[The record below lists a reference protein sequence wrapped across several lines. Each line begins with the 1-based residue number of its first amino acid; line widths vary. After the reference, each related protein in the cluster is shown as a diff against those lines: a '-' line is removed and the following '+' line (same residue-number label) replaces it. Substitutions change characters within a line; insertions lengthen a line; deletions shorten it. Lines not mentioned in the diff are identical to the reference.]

1 MQIIGEK
8 INGTRKGVGK
18 AITNRDE
25 ALIKHLVKEQ
35 VKAGVDFLDINAGTP
50 PDREPDD
57 LAWLVRIAQEATEV
71 PLCLDSANPIAL
83 TEALKHIRQ
92 EPMINSIN
100 GDSKRLE
107 NILPIVV
114 KYNCMVITMALD
126 ESKIPKST
134 DDRLKVLEKIF
145 TATRNKGVPDDK
157 VYIDPLV
164 MTIGT
169 DIKAGLTTLE
179 TMRVIKKIYP
189 KSHITCGLSNISFG
203 LPDRFLINRT
213 FLTLALEAGLDSAII
228 DPMDRQLRESL
239 LATELLLGR
248 DPFCRK
254 YTQAFRSKV
263 NRNDL
268 ETGRIAKKEQIR
280 LKDKR

>member
-8 INGTRKGVGK
+8 ISGTRKEVGR
-18 AITNRDE
+18 AIANRDE
-25 ALIKHLVKEQ
+25 AFIKHLAKEQ
-35 VKAGVDFLDINAGTP
+35 VEAGVDFLDINSGTT

-57 LAWLVRIAQEATEV
+57 LSWLVRIVQEATEV

-100 GDSKRLE
+100 GDPERLE
-107 NILPIVV
+107 NILPIII
-114 KYNCMVITMALD
+114 KYNCMVIAMALD
-126 ESKIPKST
+126 ELRFPKSV
-134 DDRLKVLEKIF
+134 DDRLNVLKKVF
-145 TATRNKGVPDDK
+145 NATRNTGVSDEK
-157 VYIDPLV
+157 VYIDPLI

-179 TMRVIKKIYP
+179 AIRVIKRIYP
-189 KSHITCGLSNISFG
+189 NAHIICGLSNISFG
-203 LPDRFLINRT
+203 LPGRSLINRT
-213 FLTLALEAGLDSAII
+213 FLTLAMEVGLDSAIF
-228 DPMDRQLRESL
+228 DPTDQQLRESL

-254 YTQAFRSKV
+254 YTQAFKSKV
-263 NRNDL
+263 TRN
-268 ETGRIAKKEQIR
+268 GRR
-280 LKDKR
+280 GKDR

>member
-8 INGTRKGVGK
+8 INGSRKRVGI
-18 AITNRDE
+18 AIANRDE
-25 ALIKHLVKEQ
+25 SLIKHLTKEQ
-35 VKAGVDFLDINAGTP
+35 VEAGVDLLDINAGTT

-57 LAWLVRIAQEATEV
+57 LAWLVRIVQEAAEV
-71 PLCLDSANPIAL
+71 PLCLDSVNPIAL
-83 TEALKHIRQ
+83 IEALKHIRY

-100 GDSKRLE
+100 GDPERLE

-114 KYNCMVITMALD
+114 KYNCKVIAMTLD
-126 ESKIPKST
+126 ESKIPKSM
-134 DDRLKVLEKIF
+134 DDRLNVLKKVLN
-145 TATRNKGVPDDK
+145 ATRNTGVSDEK

-169 DIKAGLTTLE
+169 DIEAGLTALE
-179 TMRVIKKIYP
+179 TIRVIKRIYP
-189 KSHITCGLSNISFG
+189 QSHITCGVSNISFG

-228 DPMDRQLRESL
+228 DPTDQQLRESL

-248 DPFCRK
+248 DQFCRK
-254 YTQAFRSKV
+254 YTQAFKSKV
-263 NRNDL
+263 TRSG
-268 ETGRIAKKEQIR
+268 EKG
-280 LKDKR
+280 KDR

>member
-8 INGTRKGVGK
+8 INGTRKGVGT
-18 AITNRDE
+18 AIANKDE
-25 ALIKHLVKEQ
+25 ALIKHLAKEQ
-35 VKAGVDFLDINAGTP
+35 VEAGADLLDINAGTT

-57 LAWLVRIAQEATEV
+57 LAWLVRTVQAATEV
-71 PLCLDSANPIAL
+71 PLCLDSANPVAL
-83 TEALKHIRQ
+83 TEALKHIKQ
-92 EPMINSIN
+92 LPMINSIN
-100 GDSKRLE
+100 GDPEQLE

-114 KYNCMVITMALD
+114 KYNCKVIAMALD
-126 ESKIPKST
+126 ESRIPKSM
-134 DDRLKVLEKIF
+134 DDRLNVLKKVF
-145 TATRNKGVPDDK
+145 NATRNTGVSDEK

-169 DIKAGLTTLE
+169 DIKAGLTALE
-179 TMRVIKKIYP
+179 AIRVIKKIYP

-213 FLTLALEAGLDSAII
+213 FLTLALEAGLDSAIM

-248 DPFCRK
+248 DPFCRQ
-254 YTQAFRSKV
+254 YTQALKSKV
-263 NRNDL
+263 TRN
-268 ETGRIAKKEQIR
+268 GRKG
-280 LKDKR
+280 KD

>member
-8 INGTRKGVGK
+8 INGTRKGVET
-18 AITNRDE
+18 AIANRDE
-25 ALIKHLVKEQ
+25 AFIKHLAKEQ
-35 VKAGVDFLDINAGTP
+35 VEAGADLLDINAGTP
-50 PDREPDD
+50 PDRESDD
-57 LAWLVRIAQEATEV
+57 LIWLVRIVQEATEV
-71 PLCLDSANPIAL
+71 PLCLDSADPIAL

-100 GDSKRLE
+100 GDPERLE
-107 NILPIVV
+107 NVLPIVV
-114 KYNCMVITMALD
+114 KYNCMVIAMALD
-126 ESKIPKST
+126 ESEIPKSVS
-134 DDRLKVLEKIF
+134 DRLNVLKNVF
-145 TATRNKGVPDDK
+145 NATRNSGVSDEK

-164 MTIGT
+164 MTIST
-169 DIKAGLTTLE
+169 DMKAGLTALE
-179 TMRVIKKIYP
+179 AIRVIKEIYP

-228 DPMDRQLRESL
+228 DPMDQQLRESL

-254 YTQAFRSKV
+254 YTRAFKSKV
-263 NRNDL
+263 TRN
-268 ETGRIAKKEQIR
+268 EKKR
-280 LKDKR
+280 RD